1 MEWITPSTIAVPEE
15 LDNAFRVSRNRMS
28 INRYRSRTDV
38 TEYQIATAFSYLR
51 LLDISKDPATVNR
64 RAIRY
69 VTRAVQRGVDPET
82 ALSNATAEI
91 VGALEF
97 NYPYTIIM
105 FNTANA
111 AANSEAILTKLTES
125 DMYTELNVRTMVT
138 STPNHKIHIFERTI
152 TVNNEEDRKCYVI
165 LNNVDTPEVLFKT
178 AAALMVIKNYFGEN
192 TEKLAEAWMTGD
204 GTKVST
210 VIIEHYKEY
219 REELIRKRFDES
231 IQSILTNLTTAK
243 RHNYDYRIR
252 NLEREI
258 NDHYKRI
265 RELLDTLNKIKGE
278 FLLSITINEDDK
290 AKQLINFLNVCKNK
304 ISFIKA
310 DGNELWLVYKTPLVY
325 FDGNLLENYFAS
337 TLRNS
342 VNASPDWEQQ
352 LLKDIFIDKKYTL
365 LIESGIAIN
374 LNDSTFRN
382 LRPSSVGVY
391 AKGIPNP
398 HHMYYDCWGDYTPEI
413 TRALQDSNYVTAITT
428 AFAAMGGINL
438 ADTAVVNK
446 FVEDEIHSY
455 RDMQCLKDN
464 ETSEYMT
471 IEEYKR
477 RYENAPSET
486 NE

>member
-15 LDNAFRVSRNRMS
+15 LDNAYRVSWNRMS

-38 TEYQIATAFSYLR
+38 TEPQIATAFSYLR

-82 ALSNATAEI
+82 AFTNATAEI

-111 AANSEAILTKLTES
+111 ATNSEKLLTFLTES
-125 DMYTELNVRTMVT
+125 DIYTELNVRTMVT

-152 TVNNEEDRKCYVI
+152 TVNNEEDRKLYII

-178 AAALMVIKNYFGEN
+178 AAALMMSTNYFGED
-192 TEKLAEAWMTGD
+192 TEKIAEAWMTGD

-210 VIIEHYKEY
+210 LIIERYKEY
-219 REELIRKRFDES
+219 REVLTRKRFDDS
-231 IQSILTNLTTAK
+231 IQLILTSLTETK

-265 RELLDTLNKIKGE
+265 RELMDALNKVKGAY
-278 FLLSITINEDDK
+278 LLSITMNEDDK
-290 AKQLINFLNVCKNK
+290 AKQLIDFLNVCKDK
-304 ISFIKA
+304 ISFIEA
-310 DGNELWLVYKTPLVY
+310 HGNELRLVYKTPLVY
-325 FDGNLLENYFAS
+325 FDGNLLANYFAS

-342 VNASPDWEQQ
+342 VNTSPDWEQK

-365 LIESGIAIN
+365 FIESGIALN

-382 LRPSSVGVY
+382 LRPSSVNVHEN
-391 AKGIPNP
+391 GIPNP

-413 TRALQDSNYVTAITT
+413 TRALQDSDYVTAITT

-438 ADTAVVNK
+438 ADTAVVDK
-446 FVEDEIHSY
+446 FVDDELHSY
-455 RDMQCLKDN
+455 RDFQCLKDN

-471 IEEYKR
+471 ITEYKR